1 MLKFR
6 GSDLEFSEPD
16 IVVQI
21 VQLTLINDSAILQK
35 LKEASI
41 VPNNEE
47 DVFVVNKNVIK
58 AKDEYKVR
66 CDIIHHHHCSVFS
79 HKLDGGSVEVH
90 HLVNSVYISFFILI
104 LPSRE

>member
-6 GSDLEFSEPD
+6 GSDLEFSKPD

-41 VPNNEE
+41 VPNNKE
-47 DVFVVNKNVIK
+47 DVFVVNQNVIK

-66 CDIIHHHHCSVFS
+66 RDIKHYHPCSIFS
-79 HKLDGGSVEVH
+79 HKLDVEVH
-90 HLVNSVYISFFILI
+90 HLASNVFISFFILI